1 MSLLPELR
9 RVAVAV
15 QDPRADRRLLD
26 LAFALARNDVVL
38 IAVVEVPAERQLADE
53 QSTARRLRLRLD
65 ALARTV
71 DRRGVRARV
80 VVKVA
85 RRAWDA
91 IVEAVEREQVDLLLL
106 PWAPPRHAYLGTT
119 LAEIL
124 RLPPC
129 DIAVVRGTRVERA
142 RRILVPV
149 RGGHYARLAI
159 AVASALAAGNG
170 GAVTVLH
177 ATEPGQDA
185 PRTRNALYEALGDM
199 PRPRVSQLV
208 TAVGP
213 AARVIAAEL
222 RQHDLVVL
230 GATARE
236 EPAASPL
243 GPVADALGRSR
254 KPILVVRTRTPVA
267 SRVFAAHAAMPGERR
282 ARSGYISEMVDKWF
296 AENTF
301 TSSEFADL
309 ERLVELK
316 RAQNV
321 TISLGLPAL
330 NEEETIGRVV
340 RTFRAGLMERV
351 PLLDEIVVVDSGSQ
365 DRTREI
371 AKAEGV
377 PVYVHR
383 EIAPELRAYEG
394 KGEALW
400 KSLFVL
406 KGDIV
411 CWVDTD
417 IRNIH
422 PKFVYGIVGPLLLHP
437 RVQYVKAFYQ
447 RPLSVAGELQTTG
460 GGRVTELAARPIL
473 NLFFPELSGM
483 VQPLA
488 GEYGGRRRLL
498 EQLPFFTGYGVET
511 GLLID
516 VLQRAGLDA
525 IAQTDMKQRIHR
537 NRSLLMLS
545 KMSFAV
551 LQVALKRVGETL
563 GHPIWEEAN
572 ASLKLITAERNRY
585 RLEVEEIEEVERPP
599 VASVPQ
605 YRAMRAGNGL
615 QSA

>member
-1 MSLLPELR
+1 MTFLPELR

-15 QDPRADRRLLD
+15 ADPRTDRRLLD
-26 LAFALARNDVVL
+26 LAFALAETDVVL
-38 IAVVEVPAERQLADE
+38 ISVIEVPPDRALSAA
-53 QSTARRLRLRLD
+53 QSAARARRRELD
-65 ALARTV
+65 FLARTAA
-71 DRRGVRARV
+71 RRGVRTRV

-85 RRAWDA
+85 RRGWDA

-106 PWAPPRHAYLGTT
+106 PWASPRAPYLGTT
-119 LAEIL
+119 LAEVL

-129 DIAVVRGTRVERA
+129 DVAVVRGARVARA

-149 RGGHYARLAI
+149 RGGRYARLA
-159 AVASALAAGNG
+159 VAIGSALAAHG
-170 GAVTVLH
+170 GGTVTLLH
-177 ATEPGQDA
+177 ATEPGQEA
-185 PRTRNALYEALGDM
+185 PRTRSALHEILAGM
-199 PRPRVSQLV
+199 ERPRVSQLV

-213 AARVIAAEL
+213 AAEVIAAEL
-222 RQHDLVVL
+222 RQHDLAVI
-230 GATARE
+230 GATARDE
-236 EPAASPL
+236 ATSPV
-243 GPVADALGRSR
+243 GPIAETLARTR
-254 KPILVVRTRTPVA
+254 KPLVVVRTRTPVA
-267 SRVFAAHAAMPGERR
+267 SRVFAARAAMPRDRRERS
-282 ARSGYISEMVDKWF
+282 AYISETVDKWF

-309 ERLVELK
+309 ARLVELK
-316 RAQNV
+316 REQRL

-330 NEEETIGRVV
+330 NEEETIGQVV
-340 RTFRAGLMERV
+340 RAFRSRLMERY
-351 PLLDEIVVVDSGSQ
+351 PLLDEVVVIDSGSQ

-371 AKAEGV
+371 AAAEGV
-377 PVYVHR
+377 PVYIHQQIV
-383 EIAPELRAYEG
+383 PELGAYVG

-400 KSLFVL
+400 KSLFLL

-422 PKFVYGIVGPLLLHP
+422 PKFVYGIVGPLLAHP
-437 RVQYVKAFYQ
+437 RLQCVKAFYQ
-447 RPLSVAGELQTTG
+447 RPLMVEGELQATG
-460 GGRVTELAARPIL
+460 GGRVTELAARPML

-483 VQPLA
+483 VQPLS
-488 GEYGGRRRLL
+488 GEYGGRRALL

-525 IAQTDMKQRIHR
+525 IAQTDMKQRVHR
-537 NRSLLMLS
+537 NQSLLALS

-551 LQVALKRVGETL
+551 LQVALKRVGEAF

-572 ASLKLITAERNRY
+572 SSLKLITAERNRY
-585 RLEVEEIEEVERPP
+585 RLEVKEIEEVERPP

-605 YRAMRAGNGL
+605 YRAMRVASGL
-615 QSA
+615 QTA

>member
-1 MSLLPELR
+1 MTLLPELR

-15 QDPRADRRLLD
+15 VDPRADRRIVD
-26 LAFALARNDVVL
+26 LAFALAETDVVL
-38 IAVVEVPAERQLADE
+38 VSVVEVPPDRALSAAQSAARVLRRQ
-53 QSTARRLRLRLD
+53 LD
-65 ALARTV
+65 ALARATA
-71 DRRGVRARV
+71 RRGVRARV

-91 IVEAVEREQVDLLLL
+91 VVEAVEREQADLLLL
-106 PWAPPRHAYLGTT
+106 PWARPRTRYLGTT

-129 DIAVVRGTRVERA
+129 DIAVVRGARVARA

-149 RGGHYARLAI
+149 RGGRYARLA
-159 AVASALAAGNG
+159 VAIGSALAAHG
-170 GAVTVLH
+170 GGTVTLLH
-177 ATEPGQDA
+177 ATEPGQEA
-185 PRTRNALYEALGDM
+185 PRTRTALYEILGDM
-199 PRPRVSQLV
+199 QRPRVSQLV

-213 AARVIAAEL
+213 AAEVIAAEL
-222 RQHDLVVL
+222 RQHDLAVI
-230 GATARE
+230 GQTARDE
-236 EPAASPL
+236 ATSPI
-243 GPVADALGRSR
+243 GPIAETLARTR
-254 KPILVVRTRTPVA
+254 KPLVVVRTRAPMA
-267 SRVFAAHAAMPGERR
+267 SRVFAARAAMPRDRRERS
-282 ARSGYISEMVDKWF
+282 AYISETVDKWF

-301 TSSEFADL
+301 SSSEFADL
-309 ERLVELK
+309 AHLVELK
-316 RAQNV
+316 QEQGV

-340 RTFRAGLMERV
+340 RAMRSRLMERS
-351 PLLDEIVVVDSGSQ
+351 PLLDEIAVIDSGSD

-371 AKAEGV
+371 AAAEGV
-377 PVYVHR
+377 PVYIHQQ
-383 EIAPELRAYEG
+383 IAPELGAFDG
-394 KGEALW
+394 KGETLW

-406 KGDIV
+406 RGDIV

-422 PKFVYGIVGPLLLHP
+422 PKFVYGVVGPLLTHP
-437 RVQYVKAFYQ
+437 RLQYVKAFYQ
-447 RPLSVAGELQTTG
+447 RPLTVEGELQATG
-460 GGRVTELAARPIL
+460 GGRVTELAARPML

-488 GEYGGRRRLL
+488 GEYGGRRVLL

-516 VLQRAGLDA
+516 VLQRAGLEA
-525 IAQTDMKQRIHR
+525 IAQTDMRQRIHR
-537 NRSLLMLS
+537 NQSLLALS

-551 LQVALKRVGETL
+551 LQVALKRVGEAF

-572 ASLKLITAERNRY
+572 SSLKLITAERNRY
-585 RLEVEEIEEVERPP
+585 HLEVKEIEELERPP

-605 YRAMRAGNGL
+605 YRAMRAGSGL